1 MALSIAC
8 CLPTFFLWV
17 YPSANNARQGR
28 QRAYVVVCM
37 YRFRCMC
44 MYVVCIHVL
53 LLCVLHTVCLCVV
66 CVLCCAVL
74 LVRCASL
81 CALRACA
88 AVCLSSSLCVWG
100 PLWGVAIVTPCLSL
114 TDPRHTLG
122 FLLRQNKWGVYF
134 REKNFFK
141 ALIHSGLDTTLP
153 KSFLD
158 FGYRLLINSN
168 YGIGRNYIHSI
179 TSTISSCG
187 ISVVLQ
193 FHSLII

>member
-1 MALSIAC
+1 MYC
-8 CLPTFFLWV
+8 CC
-17 YPSANNARQGR
+17 
-28 QRAYVVVCM
+28 VC
-37 YRFRCMC
+37 YT
-44 MYVVCIHVL
+44 
-53 LLCVLHTVCLCVV
+53 LCVCALCV
-66 CVLCCAVL
+66 CCAVL

-88 AVCLSSSLCVWG
+88 AACLSPSLCVWG

-122 FLLRQNKWGVYF
+122 FLLRQNKMGGVYF

-158 FGYRLLINSN
+158 FGSRLLINSN
-168 YGIGRNYIHSI
+168 YGIGRNYIVVSSWSINKIIQLWSCHISFICNLITNHS
-179 TSTISSCG
+179 TM
-187 ISVVLQ
+187 
-193 FHSLII
+193 FN